1 MYSCITLKPVD
12 YCMIL
17 HSCSRELTTN
27 RSVNELEPAE
37 VYPQRPLASTEC
49 LLTKNWWQ

>member
-17 HSCSRELTTN
+17 HSCSRELTIDLSTN
-27 RSVNELEPAE
+27 
-37 VYPQRPLASTEC
+37 
-49 LLTKNWWQ
+49 